1 MLNLL
6 VWRSVAEEVRKATF
20 ILQGVVHRTPLDHSN
35 TLSRMTGGN
44 VYLKLEN
51 LQKTG
56 SFKVRGAYYKISKLS
71 SEEKRRGVVTASAGN
86 HAQGVAY
93 AAMISG
99 VKAIVVM
106 PEKAS
111 PSKISATKSY
121 GAEVILYGFF
131 YDDAYRKARKIGEET
146 GAIFIHPFND
156 FYVIAGNGTVG
167 LEVISDLPDV
177 DMVIVPMGGGGLASG
192 VASIIK
198 HLRNNTKI
206 IGVEAEA
213 APKFRESLK
222 HGGIVEVDI
231 RQSLADGLITRKPGD
246 LTFTIA
252 SEVID
257 DVVTVSEDEIAMSM
271 TLLMERAKTI
281 AEGAGAASVAA
292 LISGKINVKDR
303 KVVAIISGGNVD
315 LTTLYRVVM
324 KGLSRMKRIII
335 AKCVLPDIPGTLKS
349 VLEVITEESGN
360 IVDITH
366 NRLQPYLEPGTA
378 EVQLIIEIQEPNQIE
393 KIEEKIKKLGYN
405 IFIQ

>member
-1 MLNLL
+1 M
-6 VWRSVAEEVRKATF
+6 WRNVAEEVRKAAF
-20 ILQGVVHRTPLDHSN
+20 ILQSVIYRTPLDHSN
-35 TLSRMTGGN
+35 TLSRMTGGR

-56 SFKVRGAYYKISKLS
+56 SFKVRGAYYKISRLS
-71 SEEKRRGVVTASAGN
+71 SEERCRGVVTASAGN

-121 GAEVILYGFF
+121 GAEVILYGSF
-131 YDDAYRKARKIGEET
+131 YDDAYRKAVEIEEET

-156 FYVIAGNGTVG
+156 FYIISGNGTVG
-167 LEVISDLPDV
+167 LEIVNDLPDV
-177 DMVIVPMGGGGLASG
+177 DVVIVPMGGGGLASG

-198 HLRNNTKI
+198 HVRNNTRI
-206 IGVEAEA
+206 IGVEAKA
-213 APKFRESLK
+213 APKFTESLK
-222 HGGIVEVDI
+222 HGGIVEVET

-252 SEVID
+252 SEILD
-257 DVVTVSEDEIAMSM
+257 DIVTVSEDEIAISM
-271 TLLMERAKTI
+271 TLLMERAKTV

-292 LISGKINVKDR
+292 LISGKINVKGR
-303 KVVAIISGGNVD
+303 KVAAIVSGGNVD

-324 KGLSRMKRIII
+324 KGLSRMKRILI
-335 AKCVLPDIPGTLKS
+335 AKCILPDIPGTLKS
-349 VLEVITEESGN
+349 VLEVIAEERGN
-360 IVDITH
+360 IVDVVH

-378 EVQLIIEIQEPNQIE
+378 EVQLVIEIQEPNQIE
-393 KIEEKIKKLGYN
+393 KIEEKIKKLGYS